1 MNIIVIKLF
10 LGGISMRIS
19 SSDITVNKNYP
30 EQYEWDEK
38 IQSTIAKWI
47 LDRQIENYGH
57 ENVRVS
63 YKTWISCEEI
73 ESKKKKILS

>member
-1 MNIIVIKLF
+1 
-10 LGGISMRIS
+10 MRIS
-19 SSDITVNKNYP
+19 SSDITVNINYP

-73 ESKKKKILS
+73 ESKKQAAKRPKPPLPRPASAS